1 MSIRKKFLKAL
12 QNLWKQILQLSRS
25 ITQRL
30 KNWLLRS
37 WLVLGRRS
45 RFSSAGFVLPTVVMV
60 ILVVILVTTA
70 MVYRSF
76 DRAKNASNV
85 RVNQKVLAAT
95 SPAID
100 RAQAKINA
108 LLADPTLPRGT
119 PTDQAMYQAMTRTLN
134 KYTLG
139 DETPLRLA
147 FDIDKNGS
155 IEKTDANGL
164 DKLETLT
171 TAWRFGVDT
180 DNNGKYDS
188 YILYGLY
195 FRNPSPGANRGRSP
209 LEARAIP
216 MDDSQNGNLCGAGT
230 AASLVGNSGWYKTS
244 DGNLKRSFFVFAVTV
259 PITKPQPRLNE
270 EPYSGN
276 KGFAALEFQQDLSR
290 IPLTN
295 NAVVYD
301 DDLEI
306 APGAGITLNGR
317 IMTNGNLLIGQATKP
332 VQFYQVS
339 SINSCFY
346 SEENAKITVGGNV
359 VLGSAGSTSSFSPV
373 TVHLFESGQK
383 PTAVSFKSNNAS
395 VTNPAVETSYNS
407 EAYAKR
413 IDYLVKRTRTPY
425 PEEVKEAIAKNG
437 GDEGK
442 ALQDYYKDRT
452 RRVPFKEVPQGA
464 DPIRGA
470 VSPLG
475 QGTNNMRAGNP
486 AWLYPADPDT
496 GAVLNNLTLVKT
508 QPEANDPDRRNPDKE
523 DKVGDRIL
531 VGNGLPAKWWDNKD
545 KRFIDFYNQYPQPVD
560 GNNNQVT
567 KWNGPPDTDS
577 YRTRMTHVV
586 PLADI
591 GDTTRNGFWER
602 KAAAPPAQQLDGV
615 GGLRVVTGAGIYYHD
630 LNPTGQSFLPV
641 ANPPALPTP
650 RATVVKNDPSTEA
663 DETKF
668 LNTPTATTIV
678 LPDSMPMWEDRTPNP
693 ILRQPPLREPN
704 DKVDDP
710 LIEGRGDLVMRATAV
725 YHYKSSNYPDP
736 PPTTGRL
743 APYQTPIACVS
754 SYYDPSTPTTARNRL
769 GLPNIELRATNNRRL
784 SGLPVVKAGDKPGLS
799 NNGVSYR
806 APRTTA
812 AGISGVA
819 YNRSTGLFTV
829 AARAA
834 DPAVSSVAIRDRL
847 AYQANLIFPN
857 GRFVNEPLRQ
867 ALIKVSGRLR
877 LNLADQAAIDSTLC
891 AIQIADRSLG
901 APTDTVI
908 PHGAIYETAF
918 LDARQVKALDE
929 TPIVTAD
936 YNLSVEERQP
946 LEIRATV
953 IDLDLL
959 RQKEAGGST
968 RIVPAPE
975 YLLPDSGI
983 IYATR
988 DDALRDLSVV
998 PPTTGT
1004 AEERMATREINSPV
1018 DFRLDPTRRPNGIML
1033 INGSI
1038 LARGNTSNRWKQTEK
1053 GLILASNLPV
1063 YVKADKKGFNLHQTP
1078 GGAPLE
1084 EFTTQLTTN
1093 PTWNDADFYT
1103 ARTTAEKKF
1112 ACRTNQPGL
1121 PGCTPGDLWR
1131 SATVIADSVT
1141 LLSNNFRFGFRNEGD
1156 YDLRKNV
1163 ESLDNTLVLGG
1174 YDWDGDGATTGTVT
1188 IDENNFGLDLNNN
1201 GRATDTTISVKEEKI
1216 PVTLARRIN
1225 GFFDNNYLTSADWFN
1240 ISGANANFP
1249 KDYDVSGGTTY
1260 QGSSYVNNFV
1270 TPIQRR
1276 TNFPE
1281 YVMEMCQKRLV
1292 EECGPNDW
1300 WVYVDGER
1308 KKASEIVGENLAK
1321 LQGETAS
1328 RPFPNGKPGAGTTAQ
1343 RPGRPVDRLYPRR
1356 VAFKRDTATN
1366 KLILEPPN
1374 KTPIALGIND
1384 DRNPKVAEFPYS
1396 SSSTTRPRLADNALW
1411 FKTSSNRTD
1420 PTRDDNYG
1428 ASSPLFYKI
1437 PIESDPSNPALAKT
1451 TQQPL
1456 LVPVLQIQAP
1466 EGTPSD
1472 TGTFNNI
1479 LVPNAEASS
1488 DKNWMQRP
1496 TEAKTTFN
1504 LVMAVGDSPTR
1515 PTGYSGAPVPE
1526 FNGGMPNLPVF
1537 LEDWERRRNGN
1548 PNPAV
1553 SSISGSFIQ
1562 IKRSAYATAPFLS
1575 ILNTNSGRG
1584 GGIFGYPQAYASA
1597 TSQGRSP
1604 YYYAP
1609 TRQWGFDVA
1618 LLSQLPDLFSQQIT
1632 TPSAGEPNKFYREVS
1647 QDDPWAKTLL
1657 CAAAAQTPGTTNYR
1671 NYAVDDAKLRPNN
1684 CPRLPY

>member
-12 QNLWKQILQLSRS
+12 QNLWKQILQLSIS

-37 WLVLGRRS
+37 WFVLGRRS

-85 RVNQKVLAAT
+85 RVNQKILAAT

-100 RAQAKINA
+100 RAQAKINE

-119 PTDQAMYQAMTRTLN
+119 PTDQAMYQAMTRSLN

-139 DETPLRLA
+139 DETPLKLA

-155 IEKTDANGL
+155 IERTDANGL
-164 DKLETLT
+164 DRQETLT
-171 TAWRFGVDT
+171 TAWRFRVDT
-180 DNNGKYDS
+180 DNDSLYDS

-216 MDDSQNGNLCGAGT
+216 MDEAQSGNLCGAGT

-259 PITKPQPRLNE
+259 PITRPQRTLNE
-270 EPYSGN
+270 EAYSGG

-332 VQFYQVS
+332 VEFYQVS

-359 VLGSAGSTSSFSPV
+359 VLGSAGSTSALSPV
-373 TVHLFESGQK
+373 TVHLFQSGQQ
-383 PTAVSFKSNNAS
+383 PNPASFGSGNAS

-413 IDYLVKRTRTPY
+413 IDYLVNRTRRPADPSTGY
-425 PEEVKEAIAKNG
+425 PAEVAKKIADG
-437 GDEGK
+437 VDEVK

-452 RRVPFKEVPQGA
+452 RRVPFKEVPQGV

-496 GAVLNNLTLVKT
+496 GAVLNNLTLAKT
-508 QPEANDPDRRNPDKE
+508 QPEAKDPNRRSLDKE
-523 DKVGDRIL
+523 DKLGDRIL

-545 KRFIDFYNQYPQPVD
+545 KRFIDFYDQYPQPVD

-567 KWNGPPDTDS
+567 KWENSSDS
-577 YRTRMTHVV
+577 DYRTRMTQVV
-586 PLADI
+586 PLADV

-641 ANPPALPTP
+641 ANPPDPALPRIRRT
-650 RATVVKNDPSTEA
+650 TVLANDPSTEA

-678 LPDSMPMWEDRTPNP
+678 LPDSMPMWEDRTPGA
-693 ILRQPPLREPN
+693 RRGDPPLREPN
-704 DKVDDP
+704 GKVDDP

-754 SYYDPSTPTTARNRL
+754 SYYDPSTVDTARNRL
-769 GLPNIELRATNNRRL
+769 GLPNIELRDRNRRL
-784 SGLPVVKAGDKPGLS
+784 PGLPVVRAGNIPGLS
-799 NNGVSYR
+799 NNGVSYG

-812 AGISGVA
+812 AGINGIT

-834 DPAVSSVAIRDRL
+834 DPAESRVPIRDRL

-867 ALIKVSGRLR
+867 ALIKVSGSAR
-877 LNLADQAAIDSTLC
+877 LNIADQAAIDSTLC
-891 AIQIADRSLG
+891 AIQIADGTLG

-929 TPIVTAD
+929 TPIKEENYD
-936 YNLSVEERQP
+936 LSVEERQP

-959 RQKEAGGST
+959 RRQEARGSL
-968 RIVPAPE
+968 RIVPGTE

-988 DDALRDLSVV
+988 DDALPDLSVD
-998 PPTTGT
+998 PTTLVGS
-1004 AEERMATREINSPV
+1004 EEQRMATRAINSPV
-1018 DFRLDPTRRPNGIML
+1018 DFSLDPTRRPNGIML

-1063 YVKADKKGFNLHQTP
+1063 YVKADQKGFNLHQTP
-1078 GGAPLE
+1078 RGAVLE
-1084 EFTTQLTTN
+1084 EFERKLADN
-1093 PTWNDADFYT
+1093 PSWNDAYFYT
-1103 ARTTAEKKF
+1103 ARTTAEKQF
-1112 ACRTNQPGL
+1112 ACRINQPGL
-1121 PGCTPGDLWR
+1121 PGCTQGDLWR
-1131 SATVIADSVT
+1131 PATVIADSVT

-1163 ESLDNTLVLGG
+1163 ESLDNTLVFGG
-1174 YDWDGDGATTGTVT
+1174 YDLDGDGATTGTVD
-1188 IDENNFGLDLNNN
+1188 IDEKNFELDLNNDGSADDN
-1201 GRATDTTISVKEEKI
+1201 IPSVKEAKI

-1225 GFFDNNYLTSADWFN
+1225 GFFDNNYLTSADWFQTT
-1240 ISGANANFP
+1240 GFP
-1249 KDYDVSGGTTY
+1249 KDYVTGGTY

-1276 TNFPE
+1276 ANFPE

-1300 WVYVDGER
+1300 FVYEDGAGVR
-1308 KKASEIVGENLAK
+1308 QKASDIVGTNVAELLGK
-1321 LQGETAS
+1321 TPS
-1328 RPFPNGKPGAGTTAQ
+1328 RPDPDGKAGAGTTAKL
-1343 RPGRPVDRLYPRR
+1343 PVRPVDRLYPRR
-1356 VAFKRDTATN
+1356 VAFLRDTDNNQLLLTGKAAT
-1366 KLILEPPN
+1366 P
-1374 KTPIALGIND
+1374 LGIARGGIVQAYTYPNV
-1384 DRNPKVAEFPYS
+1384 PPPA
-1396 SSSTTRPRLADNALW
+1396 ANALW
-1411 FKTSSNRTD
+1411 FKTSSDRTD
-1420 PTRDDNYG
+1420 PTQGGNGG
-1428 ASSPLFYKI
+1428 AGDPLFYQT
-1437 PIESDPSNPALAKT
+1437 PLADGT

-1456 LVPVLQIQAP
+1456 LVPVLQIQTP
-1466 EGTPSD
+1466 EGTP
-1472 TGTFNNI
+1472 GAPVI
-1479 LVPNAEASS
+1479 GEASS

-1496 TEAKTTFN
+1496 TDPKTTFN

-1515 PTGYSGAPVPE
+1515 PTGYSDAPVSE

-1537 LEDWERRRNGN
+1537 LEDWERKKSG
-1548 PNPAV
+1548 NPAV

-1575 ILNTNSGRG
+1575 ILDAKVGRG

-1597 TSQGRSP
+1597 TSQVPGPMGTPRGRSP
-1604 YYYAP
+1604 YYYPP

-1618 LLSQLPDLFSQQIT
+1618 LLSQL
-1632 TPSAGEPNKFYREVS
+1632 A
-1647 QDDPWAKTLL
+1647 
-1657 CAAAAQTPGTTNYR
+1657 
-1671 NYAVDDAKLRPNN
+1671 
-1684 CPRLPY
+1684 